1 MKITWNWGTGLVI
14 GMAAFMLM
22 ILALVARMAS
32 VEVSLVE
39 KDYYPKGLA
48 YQDKLDKV
56 QNTEPYASDIVAKVE
71 NKMLTVSFP
80 DFFQPDAVK
89 GNVWI
94 YHRVTDSKDVEVDLK
109 LDQSGMFR
117 YPATN
122 MRGRYIIK
130 IDWEHNGVAYYT
142 EKRLTID

>member
-1 MKITWNWGTGLVI
+1 MKITWNWGTMLVI

-32 VEVSLVE
+32 VDVSLVE

-48 YQDKLDKV
+48 YQEKLDKV
-56 QNTEPYASDIVAKVE
+56 QNTVPYASDIIAKVE
-71 NKMLTVSFP
+71 NKILTVSFP
-80 DFFQPDAVK
+80 EFFQPDAVN
-89 GNVWI
+89 GAVWI
-94 YHRVTDSKDVEVDLK
+94 YHRVTDAKDIEVDLK
-109 LDQSGMFR
+109 LDQNGVFS

-130 IDWEHNGVAYYT
+130 IDWEQNGIVYYT
-142 EKRLTID
+142 EKRITID